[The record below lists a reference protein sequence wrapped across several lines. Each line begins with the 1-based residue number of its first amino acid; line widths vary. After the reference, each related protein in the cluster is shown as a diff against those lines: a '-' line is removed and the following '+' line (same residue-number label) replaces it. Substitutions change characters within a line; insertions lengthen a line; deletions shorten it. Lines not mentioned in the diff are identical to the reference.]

1 MAVDGSCLGVSY
13 TDNHLYYSVNDPD
26 NENYLKH
33 IGSIDFN
40 FDVKHAIITGD
51 ERAFPALKTSLENL
65 KEKYNCSSVKILSP
79 STEECWTIV
88 PRSVYED
95 SAEREAHISLLMHG
109 INRSNIETTWI
120 PVSNADYKLLLLRN
134 RETMQG
140 FNYLLGKFTDSE
152 YVAEFEIGAD
162 WQTHSG
168 VNGSFLQV
176 YCQKNYLSV
185 ASFILGKL
193 RGCTY
198 IGYEDTADLPY
209 MWSLYADKLSWMNG
223 FHDTIYVYGQNSHS
237 VIQALRSFWDDTGA
251 IEIMNNLQVMSVDAE
266 EKTYGFKLESAYPAI
281 MMSLNKD
288 AEIEEPSS

>member
-13 TDNHLYYSVNDPD
+13 TDNHLFYSVNDPD
-26 NENYLKH
+26 KKNYLKH

-40 FDVKHAIITGD
+40 FDVKHAIITGN
-51 ERAFPALKTSLENL
+51 EKAFPALKTSLENL
-65 KEKYNCSSVKILSP
+65 KEKYSCSSVKILSP

-168 VNGSFLQV
+168 VNGSFLKV

-223 FHDTIYVYGQNSHS
+223 FHDTIYAYGQNSHS
-237 VIQALRSFWDDTGA
+237 VIQALKSFWDDTGA
-251 IEIMNNLQVMSVDAE
+251 IEIMNSLQVMSVDAE